1 MLHGIKTPGRLN
13 VFIVDSV
20 YKNTNN
26 TLHKVTNEE
35 DLRGPENLSD
45 RAIGL
50 LFAIG
55 SKVKVVLLKTGT
67 LTS

>member
-13 VFIVDSV
+13 IFIVDSV

-26 TLHKVTNEE
+26 TLHMVTNEE
-35 DLRGPENLSD
+35 DLRGQENLSD
-45 RAIGL
+45 RAIGC
-50 LFAIG
+50 LFVIG